1 MIMNV
6 CHKDNLKV
14 KCLSK
19 PTSDSSI
26 YIYKHNKFQR
36 AGNCISDN
44 KTPTDLN
51 GYAVSTGVFKILH

>member
-14 KCLSK
+14 KCLSE

-26 YIYKHNKFQR
+26 YIYTNI
-36 AGNCISDN
+36 ISF
-44 KTPTDLN
+44 KEQ
-51 GYAVSTGVFKILH
+51 VSV